1 MITSVGHPRGAANW
15 TRLAALLV
23 CAAAILPYLSTID
36 DYFVRDDF
44 GVVQLL
50 AQKPATYFPRWFA
63 SSWMDDIWGFV
74 PDEVR
79 PFPALSYQLTSLGGS
94 GSPVLHHV
102 LNVVIHAIN
111 GLLVIAI
118 ARSVAALGPAAST
131 FAGLVFVVLPVHTE
145 SVAWITGRV
154 DSMPAFF
161 YLASFLAYARYRT
174 GEGRPY
180 YLWSLALFF
189 VALFTKQNTITMVAT
204 LAAYDLLVRRQPI
217 RPLLA
222 FVGPYLPFILMT
234 GGYLWLRYLLFGQAA
249 REGAL
254 SAQAVHDFRI
264 IADRHLRHVILG
276 GVHGSSAGLWATL
289 IVVVGI
295 CVAASRLTG
304 NRAQAP
310 SRSRLGL
317 LLYFGPVWWAI
328 GIAPVA
334 VAGYE
339 SPRHVYLAA
348 VGWAMVLGILFD
360 LLWAVRESVRW
371 RRSVLA
377 AAGAVLILYAFP
389 LARAIRD
396 WHEMAAV
403 SQQAVRDVRRA
414 ALTAPRGTLLVVGAP
429 VSSWAWAL
437 PFAVRPPFVRTDLR
451 ERVFIVSPRALS
463 CCGAQWP
470 DETRDTLRRWSNGA
484 APESVVFLRWDEN
497 SGALSR
503 ATSAENPQLPVL
515 VHALTT
521 VTNVED
527 LDVNLWR
534 MLQELTVVVEETAVR

>member
-1 MITSVGHPRGAANW
+1 VGRDRGAANGA
-15 TRLAALLV
+15 RLAALIV

-44 GVVQLL
+44 GVIQLL
-50 AQKPATYFPRWFA
+50 SQKPATYFPRWFA

-102 LNVVIHAIN
+102 LNILIHAVN
-111 GLLVIAI
+111 GLLVVAI
-118 ARSVAALGPAAST
+118 AGSVAALGRVAAT
-131 FAGLVFVVLPVHTE
+131 FAGLVFVLLPVHTE

-154 DSMPAFF
+154 DTMPTVF

-174 GEGRPY
+174 GGRFSF
-180 YLWSLALFF
+180 YLSSLALFF

-204 LAAYDLLVRRQPI
+204 LAAYDVLVRRQPI
-217 RPLLA
+217 RPLLS
-222 FVGPYLPFILMT
+222 FVGPYVPFVLMT
-234 GGYLWLRYLLFGQAA
+234 VGYLWLRYLLFGQAA

-254 SAQAVHDFRI
+254 NARALEDFRT
-264 IADRHLRHVILG
+264 IADRHLKHVILG
-276 GVHGSSAGLWATL
+276 GVHGSREGLWATL
-289 IVVVGI
+289 VIVIGI
-295 CVAASRLTG
+295 CAAASKMTGDGARGLLTNG
-304 NRAQAP
+304 T
-310 SRSRLGL
+310 LGT

-339 SPRHVYLAA
+339 SSRHVYLAA
-348 VGWAMVLGILFD
+348 VGWAIVLGILFA
-360 LLWAVRESVRW
+360 LLWRIRDSVRW
-371 RRSVLA
+371 RRTVMASAGVVL
-377 AAGAVLILYAFP
+377 LLYGFP
-389 LARAIRD
+389 LARSIRD

-414 ALTAPRGTLLVVGAP
+414 ALGAPEGTLLVIGAP
-429 VSSWAWAL
+429 ISSWAWAL

-451 ERVFIVSPRALS
+451 DRVFIVSPRALS

-470 DETRDTLRRWSNGA
+470 DETRDTVRRWSKGPT
-484 APESVVFLRWDEN
+484 PESVVFLRWDEN
-497 SGALSR
+497 TGALSR
-503 ATSAENPQLPVL
+503 ATSAENPQLPAL
-515 VHALTT
+515 VRALTT

-527 LDVNLWR
+527 LDANLWR
-534 MLQELTVVVEETAVR
+534 MLQELTVVVEAAAVR